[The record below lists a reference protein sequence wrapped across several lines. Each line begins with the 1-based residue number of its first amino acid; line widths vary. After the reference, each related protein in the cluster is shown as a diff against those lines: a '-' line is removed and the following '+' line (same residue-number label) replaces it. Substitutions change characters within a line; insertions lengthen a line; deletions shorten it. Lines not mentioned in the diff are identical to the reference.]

1 MHNNIYVLWIS
12 ASKQVTD
19 TSSISWLFHSDLKK
33 VKSEESRWSYYNV
46 TFPVTNY
53 GLPLWDAMSATWFIV
68 GHMLNQA
75 QFPNGFSSIVDEMH
89 C

>member
-1 MHNNIYVLWIS
+1 MS
-12 ASKQVTD
+12 DSKQVTD
-19 TSSISWLFHSDLKK
+19 TSPFLWLFDSGLKK
-33 VKSEESRWSYYNV
+33 MKREERVGGVHHNSV

-53 GLPLWDAMSATWFIV
+53 GLPVWDAMSAKWFIV

-75 QFPNGFSSIVDEMH
+75 QFPNGLSSIADEMH